1 MNHESVEERK
11 MLMGDGFR
19 WAVVLAAALVL
30 IGLATYAR
38 GDEHHRG
45 DEIGSH
51 GTKVILVRV
60 DDE

>member
-1 MNHESVEERK
+1 MV
-11 MLMGDGFR
+11 MGDGFR

-30 IGLATYAR
+30 IGLAAYAR

-51 GTKVILVRV
+51 GTKVVLVRV